1 MQQEIFCYIKGKE
14 HVHFLSIDGS
24 FEAHDI
30 LAEFIIQ
37 ISKLTEKPARDI
49 MHTVNG
55 KLQVLIQ
62 EETMV

>member
-1 MQQEIFCYIKGKE
+1 MKQEIFCYIQGKE

-24 FEAHDI
+24 LEAHDVI
-30 LAEFIIQ
+30 ADFVMQ
-37 ISKLTEKPARDI
+37 ISKLSEKTPRDV
-49 MHTVNG
+49 MHAVTG